1 MIKSKK
7 IQFFLIF
14 LVIVIISVIVGRHF
28 ITKHFIKKFS
38 KMPPPEVI
46 VKTVSKSTFYE
57 SIETFGTALSLK
69 NKNYRIKKDKMF
81 NENIII
87 GKIVEKGELILETS
101 DEKIIAPFSGIVGKR
116 EIAQGVLG
124 TESFILTLDDTS
136 SIVLNI
142 KVPEIYLNILKPGLS
157 AEVKSDSFKRR
168 FYGTVNSVSS
178 RVDPSTRSVLANIII
193 KNKELKLIP
202 GMLLDIKIIY
212 DKKEQLGI
220 PENSILIQGETA
232 FVYKVLEDNTVN
244 KVEIKIG
251 KRNFGKVSIVEGLSL
266 GDKIVTEGISKVRD
280 KIKIKILSKNVS
292 N

>member
-7 IQFFLIF
+7 IQFFLIV
-14 LVIVIISVIVGRHF
+14 LLIIIISVIVGRHF
-28 ITKHFIKKFS
+28 VTKHFVKKFS
-38 KMPPPEVI
+38 KMPPPGVI
-46 VKTVSKSTFYE
+46 INAVSKSTFYE

-69 NKNYRIKKDKMF
+69 NYRIKKSEIL

-87 GKIVEKGELILETS
+87 GKVVEEGEVIFETS
-101 DEKIIAPFSGIVGKR
+101 DKKIVAPFKGILGKR

-124 TESFILTLDDTS
+124 TESFILTLDDTT
-136 SIVLNI
+136 SILLNI

-157 AEVKSDSFKRR
+157 AEVKSDSFEKK
-168 FYGTVNSVSS
+168 FYGTIESVSS
-178 RVDPSTRSVLANIII
+178 RVDPSTRSVLASIIVE
-193 KNKELKLIP
+193 NKDLKLIP

-220 PENSILIQGETA
+220 PENSLLIQGETA

-244 KVEIKIG
+244 KIKVKIG
-251 KRNFGKVSIVEGLSL
+251 KRNFGKVSIIDGLSL

-280 KIKIKILSKNVS
+280 KIKIKILN
-292 N
+292 